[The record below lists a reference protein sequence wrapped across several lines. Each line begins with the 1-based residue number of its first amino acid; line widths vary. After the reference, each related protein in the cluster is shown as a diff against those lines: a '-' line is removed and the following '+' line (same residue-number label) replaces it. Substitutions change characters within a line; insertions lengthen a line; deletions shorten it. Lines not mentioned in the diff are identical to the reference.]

1 MLQEEDADKSTTP
14 NPIIVVAPAFS
25 KEDGLKAQ
33 EIIYLLVAGIASCC
47 IGSIMIYII
56 IKKCQAVRRDNKR
69 MNSHKLQMELKR
81 MSGSRSRNNGNPF
94 TGIDE
99 ENSFTPKKMEIP
111 LKKPSDDL
119 PFHDH
124 PISPSRPH
132 PVVLPHGKLKN
143 LRGDH
148 DHDNDYTKKNYNTG
162 YIIKVETPTLDPEE
176 MSTENDIGAEDEHQ
190 SHDLQQDK
198 HITQDIDEED
208 PEDVVNNVNVN
219 INHDTE
225 ETDLMTQTESTA
237 LSPSAT
243 TYTLTSDAKM
253 QMMMAR
259 KYLMSESNE
268 ERYIE
273 TMMSNAVVVK
283 KGDKDKGKGSGANMS
298 PNSHNLQ
305 AQHMAHHH
313 HLTARQRQA
322 MIRRNLSPNFIHG
335 HHGNPSKHLLV
346 INDEDVINESSN
358 SHISSSQII
367 EEVDDD
373 EPTETETETLTER
386 KEQHMLGLHI
396 NDNMTES
403 VSRYTV
409 ENVHIFDV
417 DEDVD
422 SLPVLPA
429 TVTDGDNVSVT
440 WVSKDGFQ
448 YDNNGRLMSSNDT
461 QPIQLEQTHA
471 GIDGYGW
478 VKAALMEIDSD
489 DWRTYVSN
497 FKKNK
502 VTENRLKD
510 LKGSDLRELI
520 PKIGPRNEF
529 EKLLRQRL
537 DAQRYKE

>member
-1 MLQEEDADKSTTP
+1 
-14 NPIIVVAPAFS
+14 
-25 KEDGLKAQ
+25 
-33 EIIYLLVAGIASCC
+33 
-47 IGSIMIYII
+47 
-56 IKKCQAVRRDNKR
+56 
-69 MNSHKLQMELKR
+69 
-81 MSGSRSRNNGNPF
+81 
-94 TGIDE
+94 
-99 ENSFTPKKMEIP
+99 
-111 LKKPSDDL
+111 
-119 PFHDH
+119 
-124 PISPSRPH
+124 
-132 PVVLPHGKLKN
+132 
-143 LRGDH
+143 
-148 DHDNDYTKKNYNTG
+148 
-162 YIIKVETPTLDPEE
+162 
-176 MSTENDIGAEDEHQ
+176 
-190 SHDLQQDK
+190 
-198 HITQDIDEED
+198 
-208 PEDVVNNVNVN
+208 
-219 INHDTE
+219 
-225 ETDLMTQTESTA
+225 MTQTESTA

-273 TMMSNAVVVK
+273 NMMSNAVVVG
-283 KGDKDKGKGSGANMS
+283 KGDKDKNIENKNNPPNANNLHPQLRPAGA
-298 PNSHNLQ
+298 HL
-305 AQHMAHHH
+305 AHHH
-313 HLTARQRQA
+313 HLTHRQRQA
-322 MIRRNLSPNFIHG
+322 MMRRNLSPNFIHG

-346 INDEDVINESSN
+346 INDEDIVDSSH
-358 SHISSSQII
+358 SQLSSSIII

-373 EPTETETETLTER
+373 NATETETETMTER
-386 KEQHMLGLHI
+386 KEQHMLGHI
-396 NDNMTES
+396 GHNMDNMTES

-429 TVTDGDNVSVT
+429 TITDGDNVSVT

-448 YDNNGRLMSSNDT
+448 YNNNGQLMSSNDT
-461 QPIQLEQTHA
+461 LKLEQTHA